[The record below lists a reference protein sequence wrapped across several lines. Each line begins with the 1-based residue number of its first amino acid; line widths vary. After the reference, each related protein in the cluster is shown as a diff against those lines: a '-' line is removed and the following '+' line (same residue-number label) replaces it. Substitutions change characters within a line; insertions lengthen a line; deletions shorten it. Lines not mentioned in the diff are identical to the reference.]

1 MKKILCSFMVLFAWV
16 AMGSCDDDKRV
27 DYQYLP
33 AAIHQFV
40 DNYFADV
47 QVLKAEEEDDE
58 PRYKLRLSNGF
69 ELKFYRDGGWQEV
82 DGNLQV
88 LPSALQI
95 GILPGNLL
103 TYTATQYP
111 DAGIVEV
118 SRYSWGYEIELN
130 TAPVTE
136 LKFNND
142 GEVTTTGGGR

>member
-1 MKKILCSFMVLFAWV
+1 MVLFAWV
-16 AMGSCDDDKRV
+16 AMSSCDDDKRV

-47 QVLKAEEEDDE
+47 QVLKAEEDDDE
-58 PRYKLRLSNGF
+58 PRYKLWLSNGF

-82 DGNLQV
+82 D
-88 LPSALQI
+88 
-95 GILPGNLL
+95 GNLL

-118 SRYSWGYEIELN
+118 SRYSWGYQIELN

-136 LKFNND
+136 VKFNND

>member
-1 MKKILCSFMVLFAWV
+1 MRKILWSFIVLA
-16 AMGSCDDDKRV
+16 ALLSMSSCDDDKRV
-27 DYQYLP
+27 DYEYLP

-47 QVLKAEEEDDE
+47 QVVKAEKDDDE
-58 PRYKLRLSNGF
+58 PRYKLWLSNGF
-69 ELKFYRDGGWQEV
+69 ELKFYNDGGWQEV

-111 DAGIVEV
+111 NAGIVEV
-118 SRYSWGYEIELN
+118 SRYSWGYQIELN
-130 TAPVTE
+130 TVPVIE
-136 LKFNND
+136 LNFNND
-142 GEVTTTGGGR
+142 GEVTTTGGR